1 MRTKTRASDI
11 DWTALDA
18 AAAALD
24 DATTAQRA
32 AMAEASRAVAAAA
45 DTRAAEIERLNRR
58 EGASLALIA
67 RHLGISRQAVDSLL
81 TSYRKRQ
88 RDHDQG
94 DQGDTARDRDH
105 T

>member
-1 MRTKTRASDI
+1 MRASEI
-11 DWTALDA
+11 DWSALDA
-18 AAAALD
+18 AAAALE
-24 DATTAQRA
+24 ATTAA
-32 AMAEASRAVAAAA
+32 AARAVTAAA
-45 DTRAAEIERLNRR
+45 DARAAEIERLNRR

-67 RHLGISRQAVDSLL
+67 RHLGISRQAIDSVL

-88 RDHDQG
+88 RERDQG